1 MPFSRLTRLLRVPSG
16 AAATRS
22 AGSAGPSRGGSAVP
36 AAQVRV
42 LLGLP
47 APPGA
52 CGCLLDLP
60 HDRRAHPRG
69 RPG

>member
-1 MPFSRLTRLLRVPSG
+1 MPFSRLTRLLRVP
-16 AAATRS
+16 
-22 AGSAGPSRGGSAVP
+22 AGSTGPSRGGSAVP

-60 HDRRAHPRG
+60 HDRRAHPGG

>member
-1 MPFSRLTRLLRVPSG
+1 MPFSRLTRLLRVP
-16 AAATRS
+16 AAARS
-22 AGSAGPSRGGSAVP
+22 AGSTGPSRGGSAVP

-60 HDRRAHPRG
+60 HDRRAHPGG